1 MTGGGIHV
9 MGTLFK
15 NLRKHSRQLKLRDGG
30 ISGLKSR
37 FLQYFELIVHFQYK
51 LEHLTF
57 VPNRARRLLP
67 QNVRPPRSR

>member
-37 FLQYFELIVHFQYK
+37 FLQYFELELYI
-51 LEHLTF
+51 E
-57 VPNRARRLLP
+57 
-67 QNVRPPRSR
+67 